1 MAASDL
7 NLAAVVGDHFA
18 GWSPQ
23 MLDQLQRMFTSNQFM
38 PFVDALARVGNCAHP
53 IRLRGSSTRIDP
65 ATGEILSSYAS
76 SDEPL
81 GVTYIRCGNRRASV
95 CPACSRVY
103 AADVFH
109 LIRAGVTGG
118 KTVPE
123 SVAENPLV
131 FATLTAPSFGHVHS
145 AQACGR
151 PVRGIRHC
159 RHGHTLHCL
168 VRHGNDDPELGQ
180 PLCFDCYDYTS
191 QVVWQWWAPDLWRRF
206 TIALRRLIAKTLGV
220 PGDRAAHVATVQYAK
235 VAEYQRR
242 GVVHFHALIRLDG
255 PRTPEGFAVAP
266 ARIDSRRLGR
276 LVQAAAQT
284 VRLTVPGIDED
295 DPART
300 LAFGPQLDV
309 RPVRLGRRSDDPTAP
324 LVPEQV
330 AGYLAKYAT
339 KSADD
344 TGPGGTAHAHRLN
357 ATIRELGQRA
367 RIAHVHCHAGA
378 EEYLLLGKWVHM
390 LGFRGHFASKSHRY
404 AITLGALR
412 RARRRASMLIAE
424 TRESGRPLDLA
435 ALEADLLADADD
447 DTTLI
452 IGRWSYAGAGWDNDA
467 EQALALSAAAR
478 AREYA
483 RQAAEQRSTHQLGE
497 R

>member
-1 MAASDL
+1 
-7 NLAAVVGDHFA
+7 
-18 GWSPQ
+18 
-23 MLDQLQRMFTSNQFM
+23 
-38 PFVDALARVGNCAHP
+38 
-53 IRLRGSSTRIDP
+53 
-65 ATGEILSSYAS
+65 
-76 SDEPL
+76 
-81 GVTYIRCGNRRASV
+81 
-95 CPACSRVY
+95 
-103 AADVFH
+103 VFH

>member
-38 PFVDALARVGNCAHP
+38 PFVAALARVGNCAHP

-151 PVRGIRHC
+151 PVRGTRHC
-159 RHGHTLHCL
+159 RHAHTLHCL

-220 PGDRAAHVATVQYAK
+220 PAIA
-235 VAEYQRR
+235 QRTWR
-242 GVVHFHALIRLDG
+242 
-255 PRTPEGFAVAP
+255 PCST
-266 ARIDSRRLGR
+266 RRWPS
-276 LVQAAAQT
+276 T
-284 VRLTVPGIDED
+284 
-295 DPART
+295 
-300 LAFGPQLDV
+300 
-309 RPVRLGRRSDDPTAP
+309 
-324 LVPEQV
+324 
-330 AGYLAKYAT
+330 
-339 KSADD
+339 
-344 TGPGGTAHAHRLN
+344 
-357 ATIRELGQRA
+357 
-367 RIAHVHCHAGA
+367 
-378 EEYLLLGKWVHM
+378 
-390 LGFRGHFASKSHRY
+390 
-404 AITLGALR
+404 
-412 RARRRASMLIAE
+412 
-424 TRESGRPLDLA
+424 
-435 ALEADLLADADD
+435 
-447 DTTLI
+447 
-452 IGRWSYAGAGWDNDA
+452 
-467 EQALALSAAAR
+467 SAAASSI
-478 AREYA
+478 
-483 RQAAEQRSTHQLGE
+483 STP
-497 R
+497 